1 MWHNCPYLFFN
12 WWYLKLI
19 FVLDTF
25 WTEISTSSQNER
37 RWVDPRTGRL
47 PNWKKMLGPFMEL
60 LWVNQSNY
68 RITRQHFSFSQ
79 WKWAE
84 YEMGKF
90 NWEEGKKFLLSR
102 DQISSATSVTCF
114 EYQTSHLVI
123 NFGLLTQKLSIL
135 YELGHI

>member
-1 MWHNCPYLFFN
+1 MWHNCPYLFFT

-68 RITRQHFSFSQ
+68 RITRQHFVFSQ
-79 WKWAE
+79 WNGAE
-84 YEMGKF
+84 SSIKGVRETFELRISAFIEIMNNKARHNLMDAKCRWHSDWLQG
-90 NWEEGKKFLLSR
+90 LS
-102 DQISSATSVTCF
+102 
-114 EYQTSHLVI
+114 
-123 NFGLLTQKLSIL
+123 
-135 YELGHI
+135 